1 MSSGKIEVG
10 SIVEPMSNEYTL
22 ASGCSRY
29 DNAIVVQLDP
39 FVLVSEGTDMRW
51 GCTVEAQNFTVVGT
65 ASEEVL
71 ERCMERL

>member
-51 GCTVEAQNFTVVGT
+51 GRCEAKNYSVIGT
-65 ASEEVL
+65 ASDDVL
-71 ERCMERL
+71 KACMERL